1 MTKFNWERAS
11 KNSRYLRALF
21 SQERPVSQKLDFNI
35 NREKNWDSQIPNS
48 IGLTEEDCRGRLP
61 DLNKRMKIII
71 QLLQTENTLKE
82 IYLLPDGLFLNEVA
96 VKAAR
101 NFQQFC
107 RLVSF
112 TCDIKS
118 RSSENF
124 WPLAVCFSV
133 FYLSYYNNVLAGKG
147 EKASKLSFEILN
159 KLEAKHVSLNAHY
172 KL

>member
-11 KNSRYLRALF
+11 KNSKYLRALF
-21 SQERPVSQKLDFNI
+21 SQERPTSQKLDFDVNL
-35 NREKNWDSQIPNS
+35 EKKWDSKISNS
-48 IGLTEEDCRGRLP
+48 IGLTEEDCLGRLP

-82 IYLLPDGLFLNEVA
+82 IYLIPDSLPLNEV
-96 VKAAR
+96 VKKAAKD
-101 NFQQFC
+101 FQQFC

-118 RSSENF
+118 SSSENF
-124 WPLAVCFSV
+124 WPLTVCFSV
-133 FYLSYYNNVLAGKG
+133 FYLSYYNSVLAGKG

-159 KLEAKHVSLNAHY
+159 KLEAKHES
-172 KL
+172 